1 MPTSATWARPT
12 VLQGLTVS
20 GDSFV
25 ATARSSRALQLALRA
40 NGMEALDIMNHFV
53 RALTPT

>member
-1 MPTSATWARPT
+1 MPTSATLARPA